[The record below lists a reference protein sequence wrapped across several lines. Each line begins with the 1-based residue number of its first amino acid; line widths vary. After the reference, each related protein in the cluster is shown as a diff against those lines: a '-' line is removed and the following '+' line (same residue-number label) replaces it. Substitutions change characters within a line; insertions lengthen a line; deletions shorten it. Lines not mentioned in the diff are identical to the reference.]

1 VFRAWISS
9 AVFFGSL
16 FLLPVFFER
25 VEHVSA
31 LMTGEIV
38 IAQGLAMAVGLAI
51 SGRLYNRVGPRVL
64 AVVGAIL
71 VTVSL
76 FGFTRLTATTTGAD
90 LQLWLILRGLGLGL
104 FMQPLQTLTVS
115 VVSKQQMARATSLT
129 SSTRTVA
136 GAIGVAVLASYFT
149 QQATTHLKEATTT
162 CVAQAGQHLQLSALH
177 ACIGQQTMTMG
188 MNDTFFF
195 ALIACA
201 VCAVATIFIG
211 RDPTLEAAKAAKS
224 RGEKGE
230 KSAPMTVTP

>member
-1 VFRAWISS
+1 
-9 AVFFGSL
+9 
-16 FLLPVFFER
+16 
-25 VEHVSA
+25 
-31 LMTGEIV
+31 
-38 IAQGLAMAVGLAI
+38 MAVGLTI

-71 VTVSL
+71 VTVSM

-90 LQLWLILRGLGLGL
+90 LQIWLILRGLGL
-104 FMQPLQTLTVS
+104 FMQALQTLTVS

-136 GAIGVAVLASYFT
+136 GAIGVAGQASYLT

-162 CVAQAGQHLQLSALH
+162 CLAQAGQHLQISALH
-177 ACIGQQTMTMG
+177 ACIGQQTLTMG

-211 RDPTLEAAKAAKS
+211 RDPALEAAKAAKS
-224 RGEKGE
+224 RGEKVE
-230 KSAPMTVTP
+230 ESAPMTVTP